1 MFKMKKISL
10 LIVTFLSIFIL
21 VSCTNDSNFKD
32 LDRNYMPNK
41 VTQSFMLPKG
51 DFVWTSNNEDV
62 IKVEDN
68 QAIVTQD
75 VVDVLVILTASSD
88 DRKENFDVLVLKNGS
103 GLSVFEKAQEFMKSH
118 SEILIDFEGLYI
130 DKRIDDLYL
139 SFDDNQNDNNSTPTY
154 SDEGEYIYISYLD
167 LNHRFLNIY
176 FNEMI
181 EGELVRVH
189 VNVIKLIYRN
199 EEDIFYNLRPFN
211 TYLEEGIQ
219 KLYITNKGQL
229 NNYLETLNLDIV
241 DQEYL
246 TYLNGIKESSY
257 FLSNNSLLLIRIVQ
271 ISSDNDVR
279 VGNIKIKDGSL
290 IVDLNTKHGSNEAM
304 RFWDFVIEIKN
315 GYSAIKDVLVN
326 INYVEE
332 SKLYLEAFTYNFGYL
347 DELEERLFVIDS
359 LEDLENYIG
368 FIDENNGY
376 YGDRHYHTLYYKHLL
391 KYDESYFL
399 NKKLIL
405 FNYNAGSGSFEF
417 VYQNYELIGNQLLI
431 NLKFNNPQIGTD
443 DIRPWNFIIEVN
455 KLLEFDE
462 VDIKFSRNN
471 FDWYPISK
479 RQLETITFGND
490 DYQYE
495 SVYRPLGN
503 LLEHLELLESKFN
516 IDFNNEIILIEN
528 KEVYEAVTYRG
539 QNIEFIHMN

>member
-1 MFKMKKISL
+1 MKKICL
-10 LIVTFLSIFIL
+10 LIVTFLSVFIL

-41 VTQSFMLPKG
+41 VTQSFTLPKG

-68 QAIVTQD
+68 HAIVTQD
-75 VVDVLVILTASSD
+75 VVDVLVTLTASSD

-118 SEILIDFEGLYI
+118 SEIFIDFEGLYI

-176 FNEMI
+176 FNEMV

-199 EEDIFYNLRPFN
+199 EEDIFYNLRQFK

-229 NNYLETLNLDIV
+229 NNYLENLNLDIV
-241 DQEYL
+241 NQEYL

-315 GYSAIKDVLVN
+315 GY
-326 INYVEE
+326 
-332 SKLYLEAFTYNFGYL
+332 
-347 DELEERLFVIDS
+347 
-359 LEDLENYIG
+359 
-368 FIDENNGY
+368 
-376 YGDRHYHTLYYKHLL
+376 
-391 KYDESYFL
+391 
-399 NKKLIL
+399 
-405 FNYNAGSGSFEF
+405 
-417 VYQNYELIGNQLLI
+417 
-431 NLKFNNPQIGTD
+431 
-443 DIRPWNFIIEVN
+443 
-455 KLLEFDE
+455 
-462 VDIKFSRNN
+462 
-471 FDWYPISK
+471 
-479 RQLETITFGND
+479 
-490 DYQYE
+490 
-495 SVYRPLGN
+495 
-503 LLEHLELLESKFN
+503 
-516 IDFNNEIILIEN
+516 
-528 KEVYEAVTYRG
+528 
-539 QNIEFIHMN
+539 